1 LVGSFTAFFGGCS
14 AAFQSDAKRIL
25 AYSTISHCGFL
36 IFSCISKIPEI
47 TIYYLYVHGFFKAA
61 VFLCVGNVIHAS
73 YNYQDFRR
81 FGNSIYYLVF
91 EFFFIVIGLINLC
104 GLPFTLGFYMKH
116 FLFLFMVKNLFFFYL
131 VLFFIIGAA
140 ITGFFYSSKLLFYVF
155 FDFKKGKKYMYIHTN
170 RIIFNNYNF
179 FSKNSLGNNVSIFYL
194 FSVGGIISWY
204 YYNIFFNYALNLD
217 SFDVLNLNSFT
228 FFESLTTNLS
238 FLTFVSF
245 INWSFF
251 CIIILVVFFS

>member
-1 LVGSFTAFFGGCS
+1 
-14 AAFQSDAKRIL
+14 
-25 AYSTISHCGFL
+25 
-36 IFSCISKIPEI
+36 
-47 TIYYLYVHGFFKAA
+47 
-61 VFLCVGNVIHAS
+61 
-73 YNYQDFRR
+73 
-81 FGNSIYYLVF
+81 
-91 EFFFIVIGLINLC
+91 
-104 GLPFTLGFYMKH
+104 MKH